1 MSKTATKNALNRVL
15 GARDLVTSQV
25 AVARAK
31 RMIRGGGD
39 VWKKLQEEFPDWP
52 LGDLKDAAQS
62 VSPSM
67 SSDAQEVQKRYQ
79 QLVKGSTVRAA
90 FKLTPKDKKVID
102 AFLDKKAAEGT
113 KLSTNGKSIDIAGM
127 GGKGAAV
134 WKSGKV
140 HFPDLGSKTAQIVER
155 AVRKAA
161 PKNALA
167 ARTVTAATD
176 RGDKGGD
183 KRRRAALSKLI
194 EASTLLEEMLV
205 GNDGFPEVKG
215 AILAV
220 KSLTDLSGRLD
231 AATLRLQSAP
241 SKSEESIEA
250 QAVID
255 DVRSSIDTMLPPLM
269 ATVETMEVLIAAS
282 AALETQYAEMDAQC
296 KALALRLE
304 GEKKRLSSA
313 AKAVQNAVRIG

>member
-1 MSKTATKNALNRVL
+1 MSMLL
-15 GARDLVTSQV
+15 PLVESFV
-25 AVARAK
+25 
-31 RMIRGGGD
+31 
-39 VWKKLQEEFPDWP
+39 
-52 LGDLKDAAQS
+52 
-62 VSPSM
+62 PS
-67 SSDAQEVQKRYQ
+67 A
-79 QLVKGSTVRAA
+79 
-90 FKLTPKDKKVID
+90 

-134 WKSGKV
+134 WKGGKV

-161 PKNALA
+161 PKNDLA
-167 ARTVTAATD
+167 ARVSAATD
-176 RGDKGGD
+176 NGSKAGDKG
-183 KRRRAALSKLI
+183 RRAKLSKLI
-194 EASTLLEEMLV
+194 EAATLLEEMLV

-296 KALALRLE
+296 KALAVRLE
-304 GEKKRLSSA
+304 GEKRRLSNA
-313 AKAVQNAVRIG
+313 AKAVQNAARIG

>member
-31 RMIRGGGD
+31 RMIKGGGD

-79 QLVKGSTVRAA
+79 QLVKGSTGRAA
-90 FKLTPKDKKVID
+90 FKLTP
-102 AFLDKKAAEGT
+102 
-113 KLSTNGKSIDIAGM
+113 
-127 GGKGAAV
+127 
-134 WKSGKV
+134 
-140 HFPDLGSKTAQIVER
+140 
-155 AVRKAA
+155 RKAA
-161 PKNALA
+161 PKNDLA
-167 ARTVTAATD
+167 ARVSAATD
-176 RGDKGGD
+176 NGSKAGDKG
-183 KRRRAALSKLI
+183 RRAKLSKLI
-194 EASTLLEEMLV
+194 EAATLLEEMLV